1 MACCTSSACRGVRVP
16 AWIAAQAD
24 RSSSS
29 RASGKSKVF
38 TSGVYG
44 GVVLCHAV
52 RMRVWTEYWRVH
64 GIRYGLFQAFMAVL
78 WVVSGL
84 GLFGGLAWM
93 MLA

>member
-1 MACCTSSACRGVRVP
+1 
-16 AWIAAQAD
+16 
-24 RSSSS
+24 
-29 RASGKSKVF
+29 
-38 TSGVYG
+38 
-44 GVVLCHAV
+44 
-52 RMRVWTEYWRVH
+52 MRVWTEYWRVH